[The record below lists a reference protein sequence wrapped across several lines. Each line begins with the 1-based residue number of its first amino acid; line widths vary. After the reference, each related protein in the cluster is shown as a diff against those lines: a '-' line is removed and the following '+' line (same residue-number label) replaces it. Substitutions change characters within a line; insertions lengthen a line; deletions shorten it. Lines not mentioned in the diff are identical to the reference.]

1 MSIPNQLNH
10 PQQTSI
16 PGPDDITRTT
26 LANGITVLARRNFNS
41 PSVVIS
47 GYLHVG
53 GLFEPDEQVGLA
65 SFCASALMRGTE
77 QHTFQTL
84 YDALESV
91 GASLGF
97 NGATHTTGFGGKALA
112 EDLGLL
118 LELLSE
124 SLRQPIF
131 PAQQVERL
139 RAQILTSLAIQ
150 AQDTHEMAQRSFDQL
165 VYVGHP
171 YSRPEEGTPQSVAA
185 ISRDDL
191 ANFHQGNYGPRGMVV
206 TLVGAVE
213 PERAINL
220 VTEILGDWHNPLQPD
235 PPELPPVKTLEEPA
249 TKRVSIPGKVQADIV
264 LGAPGP
270 ARRSPD
276 FLAAALGN
284 NILGQFGMMGRI
296 GEVVREQAG
305 LAYYAYSSVSGGIG
319 PGAWYV
325 SAGVNPVNIDTAI
338 ELIQKEITRYVNE
351 PVSTEELNDSKTNFI
366 GRLPL
371 TLETNHGVAS
381 ALVNLEKYGLG
392 LDYYEHYAELI
403 QALSA
408 EELLD
413 TAKRYLDP
421 QRLGIAVAG
430 P

>member
-1 MSIPNQLNH
+1 MSTPNQLNH

-47 GYLHVG
+47 GYLQVG
-53 GLFEPDEQVGLA
+53 GLFEPNEKDGLA
-65 SFCASALMRGTE
+65 SFCASALMRGTG
-77 QHTFQTL
+77 QHSFQTL

-97 NGATHTTGFGGKALA
+97 NGGTHTTGFGGKALA
-112 EDLGLL
+112 EDLRLL
-118 LELLSE
+118 LGLLSE
-124 SLRQPIF
+124 SLRQPTF

-150 AQDTHEMAQRSFDQL
+150 AQDTHEMAQLSFDQL
-165 VYVGHP
+165 VYAGHP
-171 YSRPEEGTPQSVAA
+171 YSRPEEGTPQSVAG

-191 ANFHQGNYGPRGMVV
+191 ANFHQGHYGPSGMVV
-206 TLVGAVE
+206 TVVGAVE

-220 VTEILGDWHNPLQPD
+220 VNEILGDWQNPQQTD
-235 PPELPPVKTLEEPA
+235 PPELPAVTPLAETA
-249 TKRVSIPGKVQADIV
+249 TKRVTIPGKVQADIV

-325 SAGVNPVNIDTAI
+325 SAGVNPANIDTAL
-338 ELIQKEITRYVNE
+338 ELIQKEITRYVSE

-371 TLETNHGVAS
+371 SLETNHGVAS

-392 LDYYEHYAELI
+392 LDYYEHYAELV